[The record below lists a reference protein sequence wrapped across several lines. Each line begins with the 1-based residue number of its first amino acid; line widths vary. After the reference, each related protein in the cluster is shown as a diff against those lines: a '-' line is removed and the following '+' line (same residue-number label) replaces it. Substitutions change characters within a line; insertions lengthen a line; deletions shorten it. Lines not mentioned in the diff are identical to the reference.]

1 MKKVIL
7 FFIASLSILSCSSD
21 DDVSVESNAEQALY
35 LITEKTSVFVN
46 DSILFTVKNADAETI
61 EADIYVDG
69 IKASNP
75 FVFDK
80 AGVFKVTAKKQ
91 GISDSNT
98 IEITVGTKGLVLGV
112 NQTDF
117 YLNSRVVFSVQWLKE
132 DVLDE
137 VKIYNVATNEVVE
150 DGILITSEV
159 GEFSFIA
166 KGENFTDSNIV
177 TINVQERDTKNKFI
191 INDKEHN
198 ITGVSVSVE
207 RMEVLDITSGEMIEI
222 DKIFDI
228 GNGVYANQ
236 YNFLFKSFKDAS
248 LERVLFT
255 YLVPN
260 NTIKVENGEVVDL
273 GQRVFPTGVENIF
286 YYETWVVV
294 NDYQFYITFE
304 ESDSTINV
312 DSLEVENMGI
322 GAGSRGIDATASMQI
337 TYDGPQV
344 GIVVDYTGKIN
355 FSEIPE
361 EKYEDEAYAAKAN
374 AIKAHGKSVKADVIQ
389 RINL

>member
-7 FFIASLSILSCSSD
+7 FFIASLSLLSCSSD

-46 DSILFTVKNADAETI
+46 DSVLFTVKDADAETI

-69 IKASNP
+69 VKASNP

-91 GISDSNT
+91 GVSDSNT
-98 IEITVGTKGLVLGV
+98 IEIIVGSKGLVLDV

-117 YLNSRVVFSVQWLKE
+117 YLNRRVIFSVKWLKE

-177 TINVQERDTKNKFI
+177 TINVQEQDTKNKFI

-198 ITGVSVSVE
+198 ITGVSVSIE
-207 RMEVLDITSGEMIEI
+207 RMEVFDNTSGEMIEI
-222 DKIFDI
+222 DKIFEL

-236 YNFLFKSFKDAS
+236 YNFLFKSFKNAS

-260 NTIKVENGEVVDL
+260 NTIKAENGEVVDL
-273 GQRVFPTGVENIF
+273 GQRVFPTGVDNII
-286 YYETWVVV
+286 YYEAWVVV
-294 NDYQFYITFE
+294 NDYQFYITSE

-322 GAGSRGIDATASMQI
+322 GAGNRGIDATASMQI
-337 TYDGPQV
+337 TYEGPQV
-344 GIVVDYTGKIN
+344 GIEVDYTGKIN

-361 EKYEDEAYAAKAN
+361 EKYEDEVYTAKAN
-374 AIKAHGKSVKADVIQ
+374 AVKAHSKSVKADVIQ
-389 RINL
+389 RIKL